1 MSPTLAIEAAGLV
14 VAIAPV
20 LVLVMIFRY
29 ADSARPEPKRE
40 VLATMALGF
49 LVCVP
54 VAAVEVAAKRALGP
68 WALAGGRFLDAYL
81 VAALTEEAAKM
92 AVVFL
97 WPWRRRFDEVMD
109 GVVYTSAAS
118 LGFGLLENLIY
129 VDARFASLFCSVP
142 GVAPLCSGHTAAGS
156 LEGVILGV
164 VRAITAV
171 PMHAVASG
179 IMGYFLGRARFHEWS
194 PAEDTYDDLPELLPH
209 VPRPAAWSILGL
221 LAAVGVHGTYDWAV
235 FAMGTRPVIF
245 LALPLILGGAVFAL
259 VRLTRHALHID
270 DERLGPGRRPSLVDA
285 IAPDPSVAARPVVAG
300 AVATNA
306 PSALPPP

>member
-1 MSPTLAIEAAGLV
+1 MSLGGRGYGHRVSPSLAIEAAGLL

-20 LVLVMIFRY
+20 LVLVMIFRH
-29 ADSARPEPKRE
+29 ADAARPEPKRE

-49 LVCVP
+49 FACVP
-54 VAAVEVAAKRALGP
+54 AAAIEVAEKRLLGS

-81 VAALTEEAAKM
+81 VAALTEESAKM
-92 AVVFL
+92 LVVFI

-118 LGFGLLENLIY
+118 LGFGLLENLVY
-129 VDARFASLFCSVP
+129 VDARFAALFCAVP

-171 PMHAVASG
+171 PMHAVSSG
-179 IMGYFLGRARFHEWS
+179 IMGYYLGRARFHAWS
-194 PAEDTYDDLPELLPH
+194 PAADAYDDLPDLLPARI
-209 VPRPAAWSILGL
+209 PRSTAWALFGLG
-221 LAAVGVHGTYDWAV
+221 AAVGVHGTYDWAV

-245 LALPLILGGAVFAL
+245 LALPLILGASVFAL
-259 VRLTRHALHID
+259 VRLCRHALHID
-270 DERLGPGRRPSLVDA
+270 DERLGPGHRTSLVE
-285 IAPDPSVAARPVVAG
+285 IIVPPAR
-300 AVATNA
+300 
-306 PSALPPP
+306 